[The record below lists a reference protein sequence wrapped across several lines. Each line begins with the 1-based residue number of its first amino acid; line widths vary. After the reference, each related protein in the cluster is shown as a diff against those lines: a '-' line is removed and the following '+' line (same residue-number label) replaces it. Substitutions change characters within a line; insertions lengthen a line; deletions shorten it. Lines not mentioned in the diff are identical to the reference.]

1 MPWRMVNEGGGMRG
15 GDRLEEFLRAGL
27 AAGYPPE
34 RLAAALRAA
43 GWSERRIEAGLA
55 EWHVEPGLPPV
66 PRSGSGQAGAGPALL
81 LGLGFLALVA
91 MCWQLVQLGF
101 HLAEHATPGLA
112 PDWYGASRMRWPIA
126 VLVVMIPVFAVLHL
140 RRDASGWPR
149 RWLAA
154 FSGFLAG
161 VALLGSAVAVVHALL
176 AGDLTA
182 RFALKAA
189 VVVVVSLLA
198 LLVYRRELGA
208 GGTGAEM
215 GPRGLIGLALAMVV
229 AGIWV
234 SGGPG
239 AGRAEQR
246 DQERWAD
253 LDVIAGQAMCLA
265 GEGVAVPPVVAT
277 EGCPELPNLADR
289 QTGAPYRIA
298 LVRPGLLRLCAE
310 MESEAMA
317 GRLSPAGPGCREV
330 ALPEETRRGPGL
342 MPPGGGILAPDA
354 GPGAIPQP

>member
-1 MPWRMVNEGGGMRG
+1 MGQGDAGDAMRD
-15 GDRLEEFLRAGL
+15 GDRLEGFLRAGL
-27 AAGYPPE
+27 AAGHPPE
-34 RLAAALRAA
+34 ELAAALRAA
-43 GWSERRIEAGLA
+43 GWSERRIDAGLA
-55 EWHVEPGLPPV
+55 EWHVAPGLPPV
-66 PRSGSGQAGAGPALL
+66 PRAGSGQAAGPALVQ
-81 LGLGFLALVA
+81 GLGFLALAA

-101 HLAEHATPGLA
+101 QLAEHATSGPA
-112 PDWYGASRMRWPIA
+112 QDWFGASRMRWPIA

-140 RRDASGWPR
+140 RRDSSGWPR

-154 FSGFLAG
+154 ASGFLAG
-161 VALLGSAVAVVHALL
+161 IALLGSAVAVVHALL
-176 AGDLTA
+176 SGDLTA

-208 GGTGAEM
+208 GAARAEV

-229 AGIWV
+229 AGLWV

-253 LDVIAGQAMCLA
+253 LEAIGFQAMCLA

-277 EGCPELPNLADR
+277 EGCPNVPNLVDR
-289 QTGAPYRIA
+289 QTGAPYQIA
-298 LVRPGLLRLCAE
+298 LARPGTVRICAE
-310 MESEAMA
+310 METDAMA
-317 GRLSPAGPGCREV
+317 GRPSPAGPGCREV
-330 ALPEETRRGPGL
+330 ALPDEVRRGPGL
-342 MPPGGGILAPDA
+342 MPPGGGILAPDIA
-354 GPGAIPQP
+354 PGVTLRP

>member
-1 MPWRMVNEGGGMRG
+1 MRG

-27 AAGYPPE
+27 EAGHGPE
-34 RLAAALRAA
+34 RLASVLREA

-55 EWHVEPGLPPV
+55 EWHVEPGMPPV
-66 PRSGSGQAGAGPALL
+66 PRTGSGQAGAGPALMQ
-81 LGLGFLALVA
+81 GLGFLALVA

-101 HLAEHATPGLA
+101 LLAEHATPGPA
-112 PDWYGASRMRWPIA
+112 PDWSGATRMRWPIA
-126 VLVVMIPVFAVLHL
+126 VLVVMIPVFSVLHL

-149 RWLAA
+149 RWLAVG
-154 FSGFLAG
+154 SGFLAG
-161 VALLGSAVAVVHALL
+161 IALLGSAVAVVHALL
-176 AGDLTA
+176 SGDLTA

-189 VVVVVSLLA
+189 VVVVVALLA

-208 GGTGAEM
+208 PGAEV
-215 GPRGLIGLALAMVV
+215 GPRGLIGLALVMVV

-234 SGGPG
+234 SGGPA

-246 DQERWAD
+246 DQERWSD
-253 LDVIAGQAMCLA
+253 LDAIAFQAVCLA

-277 EGCPELPNLADR
+277 EACPDLPNLVDR

-298 LVRPGLLRLCAE
+298 LARPGMVRICAE

-317 GRLSPAGPGCREV
+317 RRPSPAGPGCREV
-330 ALPEETRRGPGL
+330 MLSDEARRGPGL

-354 GPGAIPQP
+354 GPGAIPRP